1 VEPDGLDELI
11 ERSRFALGEII
22 KGNPEPWEA
31 VFSHQDDV
39 TLGNPFGPF
48 ARGWKQVFEA
58 ASGAAARYRDGEIVA
73 IDPVARY
80 VTSELACVVEV
91 ERFRA
96 KVGGSDDFAE
106 IGLRV
111 TSVFRP
117 EDGTWKLVH
126 RHADPI
132 TTPRP
137 AESVV
142 LSG

>member
-1 VEPDGLDELI
+1 MDPDALDDTI
-11 ERSRFALGEII
+11 ERSRFAVSEII
-22 KGNPEPWEA
+22 KGNPQPCEA
-31 VFSHQDDV
+31 MFSHQDDV

-48 ARGWKQVFEA
+48 ARGWKQVFET
-58 ASGAAARYRDGEIVA
+58 ASGAATRYRDGEIVA
-73 IDPVARY
+73 FEPIARH

-117 EDGTWKLVH
+117 EDGTWKVVH

-137 AESVV
+137 AASVV
-142 LSG
+142 PD

>member
-1 VEPDGLDELI
+1 MESDELDDAI
-11 ERSRFALGEII
+11 ERSHFALGEII
-22 KGNPEPWEA
+22 KGNAAHGEEL
-31 VFSHQDDV
+31 FSQRDDV

-48 ARGWKQVFEA
+48 VRGWKQVVETA
-58 ASGAAARYRDGEIVA
+58 AGAAARYRDGELVGFEVI
-73 IDPVARY
+73 ARH
-80 VTSELACVVEV
+80 VTSDLACVVEV

-132 TTPRP
+132 IAPRP

-142 LSG
+142 QN